1 VKKWLSP
8 LRVFPGGFLVVAVGA
23 CGGSSSTEVTAMS
36 PTNMDGGASADSG
49 VEDHT
54 TSVGE
59 WPPSDGALAMPDR
72 IVPVGPDGAPRT
84 DGNGNVGPVT
94 IESLQVAG
102 THNSYHIA
110 PAVAFDASHK
120 YTMPPLDQQ
129 LAGGLRAFE
138 LDLHLAAGVFQ
149 IYHIDIIDPNATC
162 KTLDECLGVVATWS
176 HAHLTHVP
184 IFIWFEL
191 KDDTGGE
198 KITDLVAIE
207 TAILKVFPKEQL
219 ITSAWLRGKYASP
232 HERITMAGWPTIEE
246 ARGKIMF
253 SIITRDARTQQYA
266 HDFTSLDDR
275 LMFVNPTP
283 DQYGMPWASI
293 TKVDDLL
300 DTASI
305 AKAHAAH
312 LIIDANICAI
322 NMKDDE
328 CQTRLSSGVSTG
340 VHTLHDDLPFPI
352 SGRTYSIKL
361 PGGSPGCNPVT
372 APAGCAPGM
381 LE

>member
-1 VKKWLSP
+1 VIKWL
-8 LRVFPGGFLVVAVGA
+8 FLVVAVAA
-23 CGGSSSTEVTAMS
+23 CGGSGSTDVTAS
-36 PTNMDGGASADSG
+36 TDKDGG
-49 VEDHT
+49 
-54 TSVGE
+54 TSNTI
-59 WPPSDGALAMPDR
+59 DGALGDRTASIQPQPSNDAVAMPDQ
-72 IVPVGPDGAPRT
+72 IAPMGGPDGAPRT
-84 DGNGNVGPVT
+84 DGGTGPLT

-110 PAVAFDASHK
+110 PAIAFDASHK

-129 LAGGLRAFE
+129 LAGGVRAFE

-149 IYHIDIIDPNATC
+149 IYHISIIDPNSTC
-162 KTLDECLGVVATWS
+162 STLEECLGIVATWS
-176 HAHLTHVP
+176 KAHATHTP

-198 KITDLVAIE
+198 SITDLVPIE

-219 ITSAWLRGKYASP
+219 ITSAWLRGAYASP
-232 HERITMAGWPTIEE
+232 RERILMSGWPTLEE
-246 ARGKIMF
+246 AKGKIMF
-253 SIITRDARTQQYA
+253 SIITRDARTQGYA

-283 DQYGMPWASI
+283 AQYGMPWASI

-300 DTASI
+300 DSAAIAS
-305 AKAHAAH
+305 AHTAH
-312 LIIDANICAI
+312 LLVDANICAI

-328 CQTRLSSGVSTG
+328 CQMRLTTGISAG
-340 VHTLHDDLPFPI
+340 VHMLHDDLPFPI
-352 SGRTYSIKL
+352 TGRTYSLKL

-372 APAGCAPGM
+372 APSNCSPNL